1 MKLPRNGVA
10 KEIRHYSGA
19 LLIFF
24 FIIGIIITL
33 IQFPVLD
40 SNKEI
45 VMTLIG
51 ILSASSG
58 IVIST
63 IVGAKPDDVNA
74 LKQSLEK
81 KEEYISHLTKAKD
94 DYESMIIK
102 LQKDMLKNQDDMFDR
117 IMLKEAMDHDN
128 KNNPKK

>member
-1 MKLPRNGVA
+1 MKLPTNGVA

-128 KNNPKK
+128 KNKK

>member
-1 MKLPRNGVA
+1 MKLPTNGVA

-33 IQFPVLD
+33 IQFPVLE

-128 KNNPKK
+128 KNKK

>member
-128 KNNPKK
+128 KNKK

>member
-63 IVGAKPDDVNA
+63 IVGAKPDDVQK
-74 LKQSLEK
+74 LQSSLEK

-94 DYESMIIK
+94 DYEAMIIK

-117 IMLKEAMDHDN
+117 IMLKEAMNHA
-128 KNNPKK
+128 

>member
-63 IVGAKPDDVNA
+63 IVGAKPDDVQK
-74 LKQSLEK
+74 LQSSLEK

-94 DYESMIIK
+94 DYEAMIIK

-117 IMLKEAMDHDN
+117 IMLKEAMMHDN
-128 KNNPKK
+128 KNKK

>member
-63 IVGAKPDDVNA
+63 IVGAKPDDVQK
-74 LKQSLEK
+74 LQSSLEK

-94 DYESMIIK
+94 DYEAMIIK

-117 IMLKEAMDHDN
+117 IMLKEAMNHDN
-128 KNNPKK
+128 KNKK

>member
-1 MKLPRNGVA
+1 MKLPTNGVA

-33 IQFPVLD
+33 IQFPVLE

>member
-1 MKLPRNGVA
+1 MKLPTNGVA

-81 KEEYISHLTKAKD
+81 KEEYISHLTKSKD

>member
-1 MKLPRNGVA
+1 MKLPTNGVA

-33 IQFPVLD
+33 IQFPVLE

-81 KEEYISHLTKAKD
+81 KEEYISHLTKSKD

>member
-1 MKLPRNGVA
+1 MKLPTNGVA

>member
-1 MKLPRNGVA
+1 MKLPTNGVA

-33 IQFPVLD
+33 IQFPVLE

-81 KEEYISHLTKAKD
+81 KEEYISHLTKSKD
-94 DYESMIIK
+94 DYESMII
-102 LQKDMLKNQDDMFDR
+102 NGS
-117 IMLKEAMDHDN
+117 
-128 KNNPKK
+128 

>member
-81 KEEYISHLTKAKD
+81 KEEYISHLTKSKD

>member
-1 MKLPRNGVA
+1 MKLPTNGVA

-33 IQFPVLD
+33 IQFPVLE

-81 KEEYISHLTKAKD
+81 KEEYISHLTKSKD

-117 IMLKEAMDHDN
+117 IMLKEAMDFDDKKN
-128 KNNPKK
+128 KK